1 MNMEELEPAASSHS
15 DNKNRN
21 EHISSSSSN
30 LSPVL
35 QRTLTATS
43 CLLLAL
49 GYTGGPLISRLYF
62 HGGGR
67 RQWLSCFLET
77 AGFPILLPP
86 LLLSYLRRRR
96 ADPRAAPVLIRP
108 PVLLASAALGLL
120 TGADDY
126 LYAYGLSFLPV
137 STSALL
143 LSTHLAFT
151 ALFAFLLVKQRF
163 TPYSVN
169 SVVLLSVGALLL
181 GLHGSSDRPAGVSK
195 HQYLLGLFLTVA
207 AAALYGLVLVLVELT
222 YVKARQKITYTLVM
236 EMQFVIAFFAT
247 TFCLVGMIINK
258 DFQAIPKEAVQY
270 ELGRTK
276 YYVVLVWNAILW
288 QCFFLG
294 AVGVIFC
301 VNTLLTAIINA
312 ALIPVTGVLGVF
324 FFHEKFSSEKGVALA
339 LSLWGLASYIYGEYL
354 TMLEKTKASH
364 TSVLAT

>member
-1 MNMEELEPAASSHS
+1 MNMEGPEPAASSHS
-15 DNKNRN
+15 DNKLSNG
-21 EHISSSSSN
+21 HSSK

-35 QRTLTATS
+35 QRTLTVTS

-49 GYTGGPLISRLYF
+49 GDTGGPLISRLYF

-77 AGFPILLPP
+77 AGFPLLLLP

-96 ADPRAAPVLIRP
+96 ADPRAAPVLMIRP
-108 PVLLASAALGLL
+108 PVFLACAVLGLL

-151 ALFAFLLVKQRF
+151 AGFAFLLVKQRF

-181 GLHGSSDRPAGVSK
+181 GLHGSSDRPPGVSK

-222 YVKARQKITYTLVM
+222 YARARQKVTYTLVI
-236 EMQFVIAFFAT
+236 EMQVVIAFFAT
-247 TFCLVGMIINK
+247 MFCLVGMILNK
-258 DFQAIPKEAVQY
+258 DFQAIPKEAMQY

-312 ALIPVTGVLGVF
+312 ALIPVTGILGVF
-324 FFHEKFSSEKGVALA
+324 LFQEKFSSEKGVALA

-354 TMLEKTKASH
+354 TMLEKRRASH
-364 TSVLAT
+364 TSVLTT